1 MAIFRW
7 RERPLLIALAL
18 VIVLFFCDDLCAQST
33 ISEQEPLHFHF
44 GALALLVHQK
54 SSKLVPLASNSA
66 LTTGDRIKFFLET
79 STAGFFY
86 ILHHGPDGALSL
98 LYPLNLKKTKMP
110 AGERAEIP
118 EGTLWFEL
126 DTVTGVEKFFL
137 LASSSR
143 LLRLE
148 ELWARHTNLKDRFEL
163 SSSTRSLMA
172 EIARLNKQSSSLA
185 AAAEKPVRLAGKVR
199 TLTQADPIVLPE
211 NNTFAEE
218 ITAQGFYGKTFTIEH
233 R

>member
-1 MAIFRW
+1 MDILRW
-7 RERPLLIALAL
+7 RERLLLTALAL
-18 VIVLFFCDDLCAQST
+18 IIVLFFDENLCAQSRP
-33 ISEQEPLHFHF
+33 SEQDSLHFHF
-44 GALALLVHQK
+44 GALALLNNQK
-54 SSKLVPLASNSA
+54 ASKLVPLASNST

-79 STAGFFY
+79 SKAAFFY
-86 ILHHGPDGALSL
+86 IFHHGPDGALSL
-98 LYPLNLKKTKMP
+98 LFPLDLKKAKMP

-118 EGTLWFEL
+118 EATLWFEL

-148 ELWARHTNLKDRFEL
+148 DLWARHTNLKDRFEL
-163 SSSTRSLMA
+163 SNSTRSLMA
-172 EIARLNKQSSSLA
+172 EIARLNKQSSSLT

-211 NNTFAEE
+211 NNTFAEA